1 MFKVLIV
8 DDEPI
13 IREGLKTIINW
24 EECGFY
30 ICGDAVNGKDGI
42 FKITELRPDLIIVDI
57 RMPGMDGLQMIEELN
72 NNGIRCKIIILTGYS
87 DFKYAKRAVDFGVEA
102 YVLKPIDKEEL
113 SDKVRKAFDSIS
125 NERKIMEAL
134 NESVT
139 VSKERIIEHLVSGQA
154 DLKLIN
160 KRMEL
165 YKLDINWRSFQVILI
180 ELNIKEDID
189 INLKLSIKREIEA
202 CLCNGNNGYIF
213 NINGYIGALL
223 KNSPFAVNITP
234 LTILQNK
241 IKWLADVEV
250 TISVGKVVENI
261 NDIYLSFSHA
271 QMLMSKK
278 FIYGKGSIISDDKD
292 GIKTSKEGE
301 DVDIKKAL
309 GELYTSVYISN
320 KEEIDRLLGE
330 IALRLASGD
339 SSEDIIKLNYFNI
352 YFAIVNKLNMEEHN
366 MGENLQINETVI
378 SDFMEIY
385 KKTSLNEL
393 HDYIKCKLISLTE
406 EVSKKRPDCT
416 MKKIIDY
423 INKNYNG
430 DVKLETLAQMFN
442 YNSAYLGKLFK
453 SHTGEYFNTYLD
465 MVRIENAKQMLEDGL
480 KVYQVAERIGY
491 YNINY
496 FISKFKKYVGDSP
509 SSYKKRCK

>member
-1 MFKVLIV
+1 
-8 DDEPI
+8 
-13 IREGLKTIINW
+13 
-24 EECGFY
+24 
-30 ICGDAVNGKDGI
+30 
-42 FKITELRPDLIIVDI
+42 
-57 RMPGMDGLQMIEELN
+57 
-72 NNGIRCKIIILTGYS
+72 
-87 DFKYAKRAVDFGVEA
+87 
-102 YVLKPIDKEEL
+102 
-113 SDKVRKAFDSIS
+113 
-125 NERKIMEAL
+125 
-134 NESVT
+134 
-139 VSKERIIEHLVSGQA
+139 
-154 DLKLIN
+154 
-160 KRMEL
+160 
-165 YKLDINWRSFQVILI
+165 
-180 ELNIKEDID
+180 
-189 INLKLSIKREIEA
+189 
-202 CLCNGNNGYIF
+202 
-213 NINGYIGALL
+213 
-223 KNSPFAVNITP
+223 
-234 LTILQNK
+234 
-241 IKWLADVEV
+241 EV